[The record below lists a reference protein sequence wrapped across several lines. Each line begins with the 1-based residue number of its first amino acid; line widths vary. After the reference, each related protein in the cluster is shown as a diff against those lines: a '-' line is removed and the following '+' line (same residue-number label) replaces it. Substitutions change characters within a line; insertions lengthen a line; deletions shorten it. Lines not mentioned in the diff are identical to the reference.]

1 MKKNRF
7 LVFGIGVEMA
17 LLTSNP
23 AWADPMVLFRSPLT
37 PSAPSFLSPK
47 RVQDMPRQVPT
58 LQASVIQTPRS
69 DEKRGLNWILDGI
82 AMVESRHGN
91 NPWPWTLNVAG
102 KPYFFIDRES
112 AWNAA
117 QSLTHHQID
126 NFDIGLMQ
134 VNWHY
139 HHHRF
144 KSTWDALDP
153 KINQRVA
160 ETILREQWEVTGH
173 LPSAIAR
180 YHSANPK
187 LGIPYL
193 RKVISAMNE
202 LENKKTP

>member
-1 MKKNRF
+1 MKKRF
-7 LVFGIGVEMA
+7 LGVGLGVEIA

-23 AWADPMVLFRSPLT
+23 AWVDPMVLFRPTLT
-37 PSAPSFLSPK
+37 PSAPSLPSPM
-47 RVQDMPRQVPT
+47 RLQDTPQQVPT
-58 LQASVIQTPRS
+58 LLANVIQTRQPE
-69 DEKRGLNWILDGI
+69 DKKALNWILHGI

-91 NPWPWTLNVAG
+91 YPWPWTLNVAG

-117 QSLTHHQID
+117 QRLTHHQID

-160 ETILREQWEVTGH
+160 ETILREQWELTGH

-193 RKVISAMNE
+193 RKVIAAMNE
-202 LENKKTP
+202 LDNETPP